1 MKIKVLN
8 LLLFI
13 LLATATLSAKILLP
27 AVLSHNMV
35 LQQKSR
41 VKLWG
46 KAIPNSCVNVKTSW
60 NNQMSVT
67 QSDMNGDWQLTVL
80 TPSAGG
86 PYEIGI
92 TDGEE
97 TILKDILIG
106 EVWLCSGQSNMA
118 LPLSGRA
125 GQPVEGA
132 NEILVR
138 AKESLPLRVFT
149 VVSSSSETPQDNV
162 KGKWLKP
169 TSENLQNTSAV
180 AYFYGQLLQETLDI
194 PIGLIVSAYSGSQIE
209 SWLPGHPSCY
219 LYNAMIHPLK
229 NYTLKGFLWFQGES
243 NCVDPQLY
251 SKLFPQLPKG
261 FRDVWGLGELPFY
274 YVQIAPY
281 AYHWLEETAAARV
294 REVQL
299 KNEMLIPNA
308 GMAVILDLGIETCN
322 HPPKKKEV
330 GHRLAYLA
338 LAKTYHRKGFGYR
351 PPVYKSIEV
360 KNNEII
366 ISFHYTSSH
375 CVAPIYGKL
384 EGFEI
389 AASDKVFYPVE
400 AKIDHQCRKVI
411 VSAKNVPNPIAVRYA
426 FKNYTKASLFD
437 DYGLPV
443 SSFRSDN
450 W

>member
-46 KAIPNSCVNVKTSW
+46 KAIPNSCVNVRTSW
-60 NNQMSVT
+60 NNQMSVA

-180 AYFYGQLLQETLDI
+180 AYFYGNYYKKHWMSPLVLLYQ
-194 PIGLIVSAYSGSQIE
+194 LIV
-209 SWLPGHPSCY
+209 
-219 LYNAMIHPLK
+219 
-229 NYTLKGFLWFQGES
+229 
-243 NCVDPQLY
+243 V
-251 SKLFPQLPKG
+251 PK
-261 FRDVWGLGELPFY
+261 
-274 YVQIAPY
+274 
-281 AYHWLEETAAARV
+281 
-294 REVQL
+294 
-299 KNEMLIPNA
+299 
-308 GMAVILDLGIETCN
+308 
-322 HPPKKKEV
+322 
-330 GHRLAYLA
+330 
-338 LAKTYHRKGFGYR
+338 
-351 PPVYKSIEV
+351 
-360 KNNEII
+360 
-366 ISFHYTSSH
+366 
-375 CVAPIYGKL
+375 
-384 EGFEI
+384 
-389 AASDKVFYPVE
+389 
-400 AKIDHQCRKVI
+400 
-411 VSAKNVPNPIAVRYA
+411 
-426 FKNYTKASLFD
+426 
-437 DYGLPV
+437 
-443 SSFRSDN
+443 
-450 W
+450 